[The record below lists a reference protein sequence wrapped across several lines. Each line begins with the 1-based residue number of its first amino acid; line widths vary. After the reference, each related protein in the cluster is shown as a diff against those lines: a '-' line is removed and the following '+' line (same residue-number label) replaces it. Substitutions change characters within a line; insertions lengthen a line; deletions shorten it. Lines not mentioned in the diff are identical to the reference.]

1 MITNFFIDVR
11 FTSNIDAIAR
21 LIAWLVEPTFT
32 VVVEPSRGFFLGQ
45 LPTSWFEHMSWLKRT
60 LLPTLAFPANARVRC
75 LPFFAFILLLF
86 KEDKG

>member
-1 MITNFFIDVR
+1 MITNFFIYVR
-11 FTSNIDAIAR
+11 FTSIIDAIAR
-21 LIAWLVEPTFT
+21 LIAWLVELTFT
-32 VVVEPSRGFFLGQ
+32 VIETSRGFFLGQ

-86 KEDKG
+86 KDDEG